1 MFRAASIREMAAA
14 AIAAALL
21 AASCGSDRERPTAVP
36 PAAETAAAPA
46 ETATTAA
53 PAETADNTDS
63 AGGADAEEAEPA
75 GPGPTTVAPEPE
87 AEPADAGTGVAP
99 DDSGDSSD
107 GASVDLDP
115 ELDAMLSAA
124 PSSTSR
130 PTIIWA
136 RDPEL
141 DAMLS
146 AAPGGESCRQVAERA
161 GADAFV
167 AVFEDQ
173 DDVRDGLN
181 ADRLSIELGPDR
193 YLGPGRWYLSACVL
207 DPDLWRSRPLWNI
220 EMWVSAECH
229 AAEPL
234 NFGASIIYASSGSDQ
249 SPWEI
254 EASAGLDVVG
264 PPVWATDFEVA
275 DVVAAPEAK
284 YYQPGLVSPDCSNKN
299 WLLWAYSASYDGRV
313 MVVLARLDGD
323 DNLWGGTGDDTLYGG
338 DGADYLDGG
347 TGIDRCTLGQA
358 ATGCEPHGTARSS

>member
-107 GASVDLDP
+107 GASV
-115 ELDAMLSAA
+115 EL
-124 PSSTSR
+124 
-130 PTIIWA
+130 
-136 RDPEL
+136 DPEL

-161 GADAFV
+161 GADAQV
-167 AVFEDQ
+167 EVFEDQ

-181 ADRLSIELGPDR
+181 ADRLSIDLGPDR
-193 YLGPGRWYLSACVL
+193 YLGPGRWYLSACLL

-220 EMWVSAECH
+220 DMWVSAECH

-313 MVVLARLDGD
+313 MVVLARLDGAD
-323 DNLWGGTGDDTLYGG
+323 YLDGGTGDDTLYGG

-347 TGIDRCTLGQA
+347 TGDDTLYGGDGA
-358 ATGCEPHGTARSS
+358 